1 MKEKIQ
7 QVKQET
13 NRKRDQQLLIMGAV
27 GLVVIAFIAGIT
39 LLKFPE
45 EDTTRLKVEEKKQT
59 VISLS
64 VQEIENLRSEFKEA
78 LAHFDGEIQP

>member
-1 MKEKIQ
+1 
-7 QVKQET
+7 
-13 NRKRDQQLLIMGAV
+13 MGAV

-45 EDTTRLKVEEKKQT
+45 EDTTRLKVEEKKQA

-64 VQEIENLRSEFKEA
+64 VQEIETLRSEFKEA
-78 LAHFDGEIQP
+78 LAHFDGEIQPQIEANGFGCRAIHHASS